1 MGFDLYAVQVAID
14 AHLTTTFPSYVFH
27 RNTVP
32 EDEQVPRTGEEVNPF
47 FVMQFGP
54 LTTRRNGRSIK
65 GARNDEYGS
74 WFQIIGIGSVES
86 DIAAS
91 LALITDRLI
100 GYRPAGATRLIPD
113 GGSTDYGSRQYSVRP
128 VLYYQSQRFEFNL
141 TQNGLDGFLSA

>member
-54 LTTRRNGRSIK
+54 LTTRRNGRQ
-65 GARNDEYGS
+65 AYL
-74 WFQIIGIGSVES
+74 
-86 DIAAS
+86 S
-91 LALITDRLI
+91 LRRS
-100 GYRPAGATRLIPD
+100 G
-113 GGSTDYGSRQYSVRP
+113 DY
-128 VLYYQSQRFEFNL
+128 L
-141 TQNGLDGFLSA
+141 TWRVKPLKTT